1 MSKTA
6 LIVDDSPL
14 ARHVLGKLL
23 AEHQLAADTAPSAE
37 AALDYL
43 KQRRPDVIFMDHMM
57 PGMDGFE
64 ALEAI
69 KANPATATIP
79 VMMYTSQEGELYVGQ
94 ARALGAFGVL
104 PKELKPI
111 EVERVLQAL
120 HLIPDAAGPARPGA
134 SPRTPTAEPDSHR
147 VKELLEELF
156 YQQRSALREE
166 IREGYQRALGST
178 HPQLP
183 VAKPAPAPRHASI
196 GPAAA
201 IVLGAIALTFAYLYY
216 DTHRLLRQTTT
227 TSSQLIAST
236 AELNAA
242 SAQVLGS
249 QSQRPITTNDGF
261 LEVIEW
267 AVNLAGGYGFDEVPL
282 DDVRAQTIGR
292 LVQYLA
298 RAGFRGSIAIDV
310 HVGRFCMNFAAD
322 DGPPVLAPAEQLAA
336 RCDQLGFAPAEAVAI
351 GRRQTLGFA
360 NTVATATDD
369 TGIRVQTASHGSDR
383 PAIEYPLM
391 NVYLTAGQ
399 WNETAASNHRIDLR
413 LLPDADSA
421 ISRLTTAR

>member
-14 ARHVLGKLL
+14 ARRVLGTLL
-23 AEHQLAADTAPSAE
+23 AEHELTADTAPSAE

-120 HLIPDAAGPARPGA
+120 HLIPGDADPAQAGSTRPPATE
-134 SPRTPTAEPDSHR
+134 SDSHR

-156 YQQRSALREE
+156 YQQRSALRAE
-166 IREGYQRALGST
+166 IREGYQRALAST
-178 HPQLP
+178 HTQLP
-183 VAKPAPAPRHASI
+183 PMAPPPAAQRASF
-196 GPAAA
+196 GAAAA
-201 IVLGAIALTFAYLYY
+201 IVLGTIAATFAYLYY

-249 QSQRPITTNDGF
+249 QSQQAPIAPNDGF
-261 LEVIEW
+261 VEIVEW
-267 AVNLAGGYGFDEVPL
+267 AVNLAGGYGFDAIPL
-282 DDVRAQTIGR
+282 DDARAQTIGR
-292 LVQYLA
+292 LVQYLD
-298 RAGFRGSIAIDV
+298 RAGFSGSIAIDV

-322 DGPPVLAPAEQLAA
+322 GTPGPAPAEQLAA
-336 RCDQLGFAPAEAVAI
+336 ECDQLGWAPAEALAI
-351 GRRQTLGFA
+351 GRQQTLGFA
-360 NTVATATDD
+360 NAVAAATND
-369 TGIRVQTASHGSDR
+369 TGIRVQTASVGSDR

-391 NVYLTAGQ
+391 NAYLTAGQ

-413 LLPDADSA
+413 LVPDADSEV
-421 ISRLTTAR
+421 SRLSTTR